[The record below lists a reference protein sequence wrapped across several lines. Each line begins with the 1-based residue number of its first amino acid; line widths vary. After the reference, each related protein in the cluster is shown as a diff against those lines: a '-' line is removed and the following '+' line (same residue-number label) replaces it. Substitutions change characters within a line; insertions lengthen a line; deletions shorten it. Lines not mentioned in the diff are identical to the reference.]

1 MKSLKNYL
9 QEAVSIAVKN
19 SLNEGRK
26 TVKGAWTLD
35 IYNDNRVGIFISKKK
50 SSKSDSTVEVSC
62 SNKIV
67 NASGGDICKVVYNGE
82 DYNAKYDISNTGDL
96 RDFFDELEDDDKE
109 PAPQDM
115 INDYCEAVIE
125 LLADNGMSSPQ
136 NE

>member
-1 MKSLKNYL
+1 MKSFKNYL

-26 TVKGAWTLD
+26 QVKGAWTLD
-35 IYNDNRVGIFISKKK
+35 IDNRDGAYMSKKK
-50 SSKSDSTVEVSC
+50 SSKSSSTVEITCDSKILNS
-62 SNKIV
+62 SNS
-67 NASGGDICKVVYNGE
+67 NICKIIYNGE
-82 DYNAKYDISNTGDL
+82 DYGKKYDIANTGDL

-115 INDYCEAVIE
+115 INDYVEAVIE
-125 LLADNGMSSPQ
+125 LLADNGMSSSQ